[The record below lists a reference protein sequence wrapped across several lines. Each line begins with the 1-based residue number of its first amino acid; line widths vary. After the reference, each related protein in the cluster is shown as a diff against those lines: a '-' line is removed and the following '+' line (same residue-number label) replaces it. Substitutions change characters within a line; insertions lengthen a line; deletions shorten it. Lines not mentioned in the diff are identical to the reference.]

1 MPVSPKRVDITFQ
14 GGFAGTKC
22 AVEILPQSGAQEWQP
37 YTYIFPE
44 DVNRKQTFELDPH
57 DARLAEEGVDSLK
70 LVFEE
75 SSDFFGRITVYDM
88 QIFGTIPLSQ

>member
-1 MPVSPKRVDITFQ
+1 MIPKHLSITFQ

-44 DVNRKQTFELDPH
+44 DVNRKQTFELALSETT
-57 DARLAEEGVDSLK
+57 DAGVAGMR

-75 SSDFFGRITVYDM
+75 SSDFFGRVTVYDL
-88 QIFGTIPLSQ
+88 QLHGDVL